1 MIILSDVNHQASTG
15 YLNTGPVAC
24 AKSLGSEVLYI
35 DFNNVPACFD
45 AVKIFS
51 DKVKPEDAFE
61 DEIAGVNVSDPLF
74 SYLTVLAVIQ
84 PGRIQD
90 IEMYAPDV
98 LPSGV
103 SEPLLA
109 SGALRDAHTFAKE
122 TATSCRSGE
131 AHTS

>member
-1 MIILSDVNHQASTG
+1 M
-15 YLNTGPVAC
+15 
-24 AKSLGSEVLYI
+24 
-35 DFNNVPACFD
+35 
-45 AVKIFS
+45 
-51 DKVKPEDAFE
+51 
-61 DEIAGVNVSDPLF
+61 NVSDPLF

-122 TATSCRSGE
+122 NGYVMQVRRGTYFLTARGRE
-131 AHTS
+131 LVRRNGLHKQLDNLRMFLMKDQRRKYR